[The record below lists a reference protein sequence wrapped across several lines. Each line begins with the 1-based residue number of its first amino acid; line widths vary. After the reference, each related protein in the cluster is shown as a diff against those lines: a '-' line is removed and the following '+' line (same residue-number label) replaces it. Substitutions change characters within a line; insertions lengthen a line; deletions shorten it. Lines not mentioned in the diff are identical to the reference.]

1 MKHDVITE
9 LEQSITES
17 IKKAIPFHIDNMVK
31 HIQDLLP
38 DDRYSVDIV
47 DDIGYVILFN
57 GSMYLGTEVYTPIN
71 ELQDFLLEL
80 YGLLYGETIFEFL
93 PKTINKTSVVNNS
106 QHIESKYTPLEQML
120 YNKIAMLESQ
130 NGRLHHSLSAAREA
144 LADIESSEP

>member
-1 MKHDVITE
+1 MRHDVITE
-9 LEQSITES
+9 LEQLIAES
-17 IKKAIPFHIDNMVK
+17 IKKAIPFHIDNIVK
-31 HIQDLLP
+31 HIQGLLP
-38 DDRYSVDIV
+38 DDRYSVDIA
-47 DDIGYVILFN
+47 DDNVYLILFN
-57 GSMYLGTEVYTPIN
+57 GSMSFGTDSYDFV
-71 ELQDFLLEL
+71 LQLDSFMDSL
-80 YGLLYGETIFEFL
+80 YNLLYGETIFEFL